1 MQISMQNGKGLWP
14 SMFFKRLLTQCI
26 MLAGPVLFFAQP
38 ACLYPI
44 GNRFDFRHPALR
56 RRVGVWGHCAAL
68 PLLSPCHLYARVLH
82 RLLSLVRRKII
93 AKTRNVPCC
102 RYVPSFTLSSF
113 KNDPASRLFASFVVD
128 ISCFR

>member
-26 MLAGPVLFFAQP
+26 MLAGPVLFFLLNQL
-38 ACLYPI
+38 ACIPLGTALIFGILLSAAGWVYGAI
-44 GNRFDFRHPALR
+44 ALR
-56 RRVGVWGHCAAL
+56 CPFCH
-68 PLLSPCHLYARVLH
+68 HLYARVLH